1 MKKIRKNFD
10 DIYPAGPN
18 YIRGIKAGDTLY
30 ISGTTA
36 NGSDAKGKSSMD
48 QLRVILD
55 RITRIVISEGGKT
68 SDIVKLTTYVTNRQ
82 DWWPVN
88 SDQLGIYT
96 EFFGDDYPTNAIIE
110 VNRLVEDG
118 LDVEIEA
125 VAVFD

>member
-18 YIRGIKAGDTLY
+18 YIRGIRAGDTLY

-36 NGSDAKGKSSMD
+36 NGSHAKGKSSME

-55 RITRIVISEGGKT
+55 RITGIVRSEGGKP
-68 SDIVKLTTYVTNRQ
+68 SDIVKLTTYVTNRL

-96 EFFGDDYPTNAIIE
+96 EYFGDDYPTNAIIE

-125 VAVFD
+125 VAIFD

>member
-55 RITRIVISEGGKT
+55 RITRIVISEGGKS
-68 SDIVKLTTYVTNRQ
+68 SDIVKLTT
-82 DWWPVN
+82 
-88 SDQLGIYT
+88 
-96 EFFGDDYPTNAIIE
+96 
-110 VNRLVEDG
+110 
-118 LDVEIEA
+118 
-125 VAVFD
+125 